1 MIHLPLLEIRPTAD
15 AVTDAI
21 AYEENGRI
29 VVEVDDTLTGRKRR
43 AAIMAALA
51 PYLHGP
57 RILALPVLLAAWRL
71 SRKVV
76 EHPQIA
82 SALAGTAATVAAG
95 AVALTAVGVWDQ
107 QGPPPYAEPAATL
120 IYTVTTSRPNATPA
134 PSTAT
139 RTTPS
144 RDVGAP
150 SSGRPE
156 PSDTSV
162 RPSWIQPSRTPRATV
177 AATSSARPTKPPPT
191 RTRAAS
197 TPKPTVD
204 AVAAA
209 EDRPEPTSAPPP
221 TTADESTVD
230 AAADK
235 PPASTSRDC
244 GGIVDVDVNL
254 DPLGVNVCLLD

>member
-1 MIHLPLLEIRPTAD
+1 MMHLPLLEIRPTAD

-57 RILALPVLLAAWRL
+57 RILALPVLLAAWGL

-95 AVALTAVGVWDQ
+95 AVVLTAVGVWDQ
-107 QGPPPYAEPAATL
+107 QAPPPYAEPVATL
-120 IYTVTTSRPNATPA
+120 IYTVTTIRPSATPA
-134 PSTAT
+134 PST
-139 RTTPS
+139 PS
-144 RDVGAP
+144 IRRED
-150 SSGRPE
+150 SGRPE
-156 PSDTSV
+156 PIDTSV
-162 RPSWIQPSRTPRATV
+162 PPSWMQPSRTPRAT
-177 AATSSARPTKPPPT
+177 ATSSPRPTKPPPT

-197 TPKPTVD
+197 TPKPTVE

-209 EDRPEPTSAPPP
+209 EDQPEPTSAPPP
-221 TTADESTVD
+221 TTAEEPTADE
-230 AAADK
+230 

-244 GGIVDVDVNL
+244 GGIVDVEVHL
-254 DPLGVNVCLLD
+254 DPPGVNVCLLD